1 MSDVRSQDG
10 PSPLLMLVALVSMM
24 CVMAYSVRNIEDL
37 GGKVET
43 IAQAGTSAC
52 SMQRE
57 QVMQDI
63 LLYWVD
69 HPTDAATRENLANA
83 GYSVE
88 ACPDG
93 GEYEV
98 FGRKVLCS
106 LHSGQEDY
114 EAAER
119 AVADAERRRAM
130 L

>member
-1 MSDVRSQDG
+1 MSDFRWQDG
-10 PSPLLMLVALVSMM
+10 PNPLLMLVALVSMM
-24 CVMAYSVRNIEDL
+24 CVMAYSVRNIEDS

-43 IAQAGTSAC
+43 VARVRASAC
-52 SMQRE
+52 SMQRAE
-57 QVMQDI
+57 TMDDI
-63 LLYWVD
+63 LLFWVD
-69 HPTDAATRENLANA
+69 HPTDAATRENLARA

-98 FGRKVLCS
+98 FGHKVLCS